1 MKFSKKHLL
10 RFLEFEPTNE
20 ELSKILF
27 QLGHENS
34 FDNDIFDLELTPNR
48 GDCLSLN
55 GIARDLNHFFKYQD
69 GLDIYT
75 DDIPDLDINFI
86 NHEQEDCPK
95 ISFLYMEISDF
106 PSEYKS
112 HLGDFYNEFDT
123 KKINFFTDISNYV
136 SYEIGQPT
144 HCYDYDQVK
153 DGFCLKKLESEEVF
167 ETLVGEEVS
176 LQKND
181 LVFSN
186 DTEVI
191 NLAGVMGGKNTAC
204 QKDTKRV
211 LIESAYF
218 KPDSIIGKSIKYD
231 LKSEAAHK
239 FERDIDPNLNEL
251 AIRRFIKIVSDHSEI
266 LKIGISQHEFKKEP
280 KRKIKIDY
288 DEVNKVLGVNLTKEK
303 IENSLRNLFFK
314 SSGEDLLIP
323 SFRRDIFNLNDI
335 AEEIARLEGYDN
347 IPSLEIK
354 ISSSGHA
361 SSFENNLRL
370 YLANQGI
377 TEVVNF
383 QFSKT
388 KNDMSICIDNPLDQN
403 KQFIRTS
410 LEDSMIENLI
420 FNENRQKE
428 SIKLFEISDIYTK
441 HRNSISFSRHLGI
454 IVSGRE
460 ANNYIDFNKK
470 IDKDFLI
477 NLFKNPKSNLE
488 QYIKLINR
496 DNLNTKRKQKIFYF
510 EAPIVEIE
518 KLLNTHSLDTYIPQ
532 QIFFKYQKPSE
543 FPASKRDLSFQV
555 SNKETIDE
563 ISNKILK
570 FRSELLK
577 DAFLFDYFEDFK
589 NKNFKAGF
597 RFIFQHALKTLTDE
611 EINFEME
618 NLIKEMLAIH
628 DVSIPGYK
636 KDDL

>member
-20 ELSKILF
+20 QLSKILF

-75 DDIPDLDINFI
+75 DDIPDLHINFI

-95 ISFLYMEISDF
+95 ISFLYLEISDV
-106 PSEYKS
+106 PTEYKS

-167 ETLVGEEVS
+167 ETLIGEEVL
-176 LQKND
+176 LQKDD
-181 LVFSN
+181 LVFCN
-186 DTEVI
+186 DLGVI
-191 NLAGVMGGKNTAC
+191 NLAGVMGGKNSAC

-231 LKSEAAHK
+231 LKSDAAHK
-239 FERDIDPNLNEL
+239 FERHVDPNLNEL
-251 AIRRFIKIVSDHSEI
+251 ALRRFIKIVSDHSKI
-266 LKIGISQHEFKKEP
+266 LKIGISHHEFLKEP
-280 KRKIKIDY
+280 IRKIKIDH
-288 DEVNKVLGVNLTKEK
+288 DEINKVLGMNLPKEK
-303 IENSLRNLFFK
+303 IENSLSDLFF
-314 SSGEDLLIP
+314 SLADNDYLIP
-323 SFRRDIFNLNDI
+323 SFRRDILNSNDI

-354 ISSSGHA
+354 ISSRDHV

-370 YLANQGI
+370 YLVNEGI
-377 TEVVNF
+377 TEVINF
-383 QFSKT
+383 QFSKS
-388 KNDMSICIDNPLDQN
+388 KNDKSICIDNPLDQN

-410 LEDSMIENLI
+410 LKDSMIESLI

-441 HRNSISFSRHLGI
+441 NGSDISFERHLGI

-460 ANNYIDFNKK
+460 ADNYRDFNKK
-470 IDKDFLI
+470 IDKDFLF
-477 NLFKNPKSNLE
+477 NLFKKPKTNLD
-488 QYIKLINR
+488 QYIKLVNR
-496 DNLNTKRKQKIFYF
+496 DNLNTKKKQQIFYF
-510 EAPIVEIE
+510 EAPLREME
-518 KLLNTHSLDTYIPQ
+518 NLLSMDSLDDYAPQ
-532 QIFFKYQKPSE
+532 KTFFKYQKSSE
-543 FPASKRDLSFQV
+543 FPISKRDLSFQV
-555 SNKETIDE
+555 INKETIDE
-563 ISNKILK
+563 ISNKILEFK
-570 FRSELLK
+570 SEVLK

-589 NKNFKAGF
+589 NKNFKAGY
-597 RFIFQHALKTLTDE
+597 RFIFQHIFKTLTDE

-618 NLIKEMLAIH
+618 NLIKEILEIQ

-636 KDDL
+636 KNDL